1 MNKVQTLSWLQG
13 PSISCLLPCCRSDST
28 IKLIPRH
35 LNLCFQQF
43 YTRTSVADKR
53 QNSLTMQ
60 KEIRALYRV
69 TEIDHISRRQ
79 DRVIS
84 LSHFQERVDTDMGT
98 PTRMQTGRTHFPI
111 VQ

>member
-1 MNKVQTLSWLQG
+1 
-13 PSISCLLPCCRSDST
+13 
-28 IKLIPRH
+28 
-35 LNLCFQQF
+35 
-43 YTRTSVADKR
+43 
-53 QNSLTMQ
+53 MQ